1 MKVTIDG
8 MTFEGSE
15 EEIERVVK
23 KHGTHTTHTTNAYAG
38 PAPQPRGSDWL
49 SRVNP
54 GDSR

>member
-15 EEIERVVK
+15 EEIERVVHK
-23 KHGTHTTHTTNAYAG
+23 YRPVVVTGGNPSA
-38 PAPQPRGSDWL
+38 QPHGSDWL

-54 GDSR
+54 GDPR